1 MMDIENLY
9 RQYRGLL
16 LDDVV
21 PFWFRHGIDWEH
33 GGVLSCIRDDGSL
46 VSGDKF
52 IWSQARSV
60 WTFSALYN
68 RIEKRP
74 EFLRAAEN
82 SIRFLLANGRDQDGR
97 WVYHTTREGGVIEG
111 PTSIYTDCFVVYGF
125 SEYYRATKDERLLS
139 IALETFDRVRRRV
152 DEPDFNETAPYPLPF
167 GWKNHGIPMILS
179 DVANELAQTTSDSRI
194 DALADEYV
202 ARVMN
207 HFVRP
212 DRKVILEFL
221 TTSYEELPPPAGT
234 FVMPGHAIESMWFV
248 MHVASRR
255 GNKELVRRAA
265 EVMRWHLELGW
276 DKEYGGLYL
285 SRDVEGNQPY
295 LPHSEMKVWWPHVEA
310 LYGALLAHHLTGE
323 PWCLEWY
330 EKVASWTWAHFPAPE
345 FGEWRQR
352 LNREGKPTAEIVAL
366 PVKDPF
372 HLPRGIILIMQ
383 LLDRMRAVQAGSM
396 AVESLHG
403 PGE

>member
-179 DVANELAQTTSDSRI
+179 DVANELAQTAAARWNLRHARPRHRVHVVCDACGQPSR
-194 DALADEYV
+194 
-202 ARVMN
+202 
-207 HFVRP
+207 
-212 DRKVILEFL
+212 
-221 TTSYEELPPPAGT
+221 
-234 FVMPGHAIESMWFV
+234 
-248 MHVASRR
+248 
-255 GNKELVRRAA
+255 
-265 EVMRWHLELGW
+265 
-276 DKEYGGLYL
+276 
-285 SRDVEGNQPY
+285 
-295 LPHSEMKVWWPHVEA
+295 
-310 LYGALLAHHLTGE
+310 
-323 PWCLEWY
+323 
-330 EKVASWTWAHFPAPE
+330 
-345 FGEWRQR
+345 
-352 LNREGKPTAEIVAL
+352 
-366 PVKDPF
+366 
-372 HLPRGIILIMQ
+372 
-383 LLDRMRAVQAGSM
+383 
-396 AVESLHG
+396 
-403 PGE
+403 

>member
-60 WTFSALYN
+60 WTFSAHYN
-68 RIEKRP
+68 RIEKQP

-152 DEPDFNETAPYPLPF
+152 DEPDFSETAPYPLPF

-372 HLPRGIILIMQ
+372 HLPRGIILILQ
-383 LLDRMRAVQAGSM
+383 LLDRMRAAQAGSM

>member
-152 DEPDFNETAPYPLPF
+152 DEPDFSETAPYPLPF